1 MGSSCCLGIAAQEV
15 LLSSYLG
22 LSQAKSP
29 CRRADNQSI
38 APLGNE
44 VFLLAIKD
52 CDDLCK
58 VKETAVLKET
68 NCIVWGFFTVEGAK
82 YYTVSI
88 LLLLF
93 CKKWETNYVAFFSS
107 CAEHK
112 LK

>member
-58 VKETAVLKET
+58 VKETAVLSEA
-68 NCIVWGFFTVEGAK
+68 FSVERAK

-93 CKKWETNYVAFFSS
+93 CKK
-107 CAEHK
+107 
-112 LK
+112 